1 MIVHFQSSLVS
12 APVEV
17 SLENGVGVKSQ
28 DRTVVWIFNKCKLSK
43 HEVYIRSEWWLCRG
57 TEPSMP
63 SWGITDLKW
72 SASLLNHWRLIFA
85 NSDLCWLFLV
95 YEITTQCDLAAS
107 QAVEE
112 SSRSF
117 WLQIE
122 LLHLTLKSNQSL
134 IRTALPKQSWYDV
147 LTYAWNLFQNLIIFA
162 IAMQIQYIN
171 VNKQLKCM
179 QY

>member
-1 MIVHFQSSLVS
+1 
-12 APVEV
+12 
-17 SLENGVGVKSQ
+17 
-28 DRTVVWIFNKCKLSK
+28 
-43 HEVYIRSEWWLCRG
+43 
-57 TEPSMP
+57 MP

-72 SASLLNHWRLIFA
+72 SISLLNHWRLIFS

-95 YEITTQCDLAAS
+95 YEITTQCDLAAG
-107 QAVEE
+107 QEAEE

-122 LLHLTLKSNQSL
+122 LPHLTLKSNQSL
-134 IRTALPKQSWYDV
+134 IRIALPKQSWCDV

-162 IAMQIQYIN
+162 IAMQVQYIN
-171 VNKQLKCM
+171 VNKQLKCI